1 MKNSTLAKSY
11 AQAIF
16 KTGKSSNKTDLIY
29 KELKVLKESFSDK
42 EVASFFQ
49 DPRLTAQDKSKAVS
63 TIANKFDF
71 SEEIKNFLMVLAE
84 KGRTSI
90 LSEIVECFQIFI
102 DEDNGVTRGEVIS
115 SHLLSPSEREQ
126 ISDLVSKKTNKR
138 VILTYKEDSKLIGGL
153 IARVEGY
160 TFDDTLSMHLNRL
173 NEDLKRRVH

>member
-1 MKNSTLAKSY
+1 MRNLRLARSY

-16 KTGKSSNKTDLIY
+16 KVGKANNKTDLIY
-29 KELKVLKESFSDK
+29 KELKILKESFSDK
-42 EVASFFQ
+42 SVSGFFQ
-49 DPRLTAQDKSKAVS
+49 DPTLKLQDKSKAV
-63 TIANKFDF
+63 IALINKFDF
-71 SEEIKNFLMVLAE
+71 SVETNNFLKVLAE

-90 LSEIVECFQIFI
+90 LGDIVESFQTYI

-115 SHLLSPSEREQ
+115 SHQLSPTEREQ

>member
-16 KTGKSSNKTDLIY
+16 QAGKSSNKTDLIY
-29 KELKVLKESFSDK
+29 KELKLLKDSFADK
-42 EVASFFQ
+42 DVTSFFE
-49 DPRLTAQDKSKAVS
+49 DPTLKAKDKSQAVS
-63 TIANKFDF
+63 AIVSKFDF
-71 SEEIKNFLMVLAE
+71 SEDTNNFLKVLAA

-90 LSEIVECFQIFI
+90 LGEIADCYQNFI

-115 SHLLSPSEREQ
+115 SHQLSPTEREQ
-126 ISDLVSKKTNKR
+126 ITDLVSKKTNKR